1 MEAFQWGL
9 ALASNLAKIEFR
21 KENNV
26 TSYEIF
32 TRICQF
38 NRDDKRPW
46 YIEIS
51 KIPVYDAE
59 KSAFERQRQEKKYLA
74 EHNEQRLKIFHF
86 FLISHTCYKFSH

>member
-1 MEAFQWGL
+1 MY
-9 ALASNLAKIEFR
+9 I
-21 KENNV
+21 
-26 TSYEIF
+26 

-51 KIPVYDAE
+51 KIPGYDAE

-86 FLISHTCYKFSH
+86 FLISHTYTGRKGVKSHDTGASNL